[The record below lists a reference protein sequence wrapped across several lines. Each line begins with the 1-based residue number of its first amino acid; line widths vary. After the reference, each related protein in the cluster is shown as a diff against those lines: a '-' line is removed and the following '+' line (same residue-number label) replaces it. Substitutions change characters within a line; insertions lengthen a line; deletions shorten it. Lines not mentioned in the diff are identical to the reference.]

1 MKNRKWEIWTVF
13 SFVLFFLFALFL
25 IYPLFGVLQ
34 QSVIDENGHFTLVQ
48 FHKFFTNPYYSST
61 IWNSFTVTIAITL
74 STLVLGIP
82 FAYFYSF
89 YQLKGAKF
97 LFWEGRG

>member
-1 MKNRKWEIWTVF
+1 MMKRKLEIWT
-13 SFVLFFLFALFL
+13 FFTFALLALFIVFL
-25 IYPLFGVLQ
+25 IYPLFGILQ
-34 QSVIDENGHFTLVQ
+34 QSVIDENGRFTLEQ

-61 IWNSFTVTIAITL
+61 ILNSFTVTIAITV

-89 YQLKGAKF
+89 YQLRGAKF
-97 LFWEGRG
+97 